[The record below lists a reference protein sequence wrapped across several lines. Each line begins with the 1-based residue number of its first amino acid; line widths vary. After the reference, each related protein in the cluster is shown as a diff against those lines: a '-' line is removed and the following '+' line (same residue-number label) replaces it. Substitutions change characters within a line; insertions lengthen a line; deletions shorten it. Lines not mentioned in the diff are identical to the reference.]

1 MRKASW
7 MMRARSLTS
16 LTSQLCLVHGRVMPT
31 VSHSWKASEP
41 ISDVGTWPEMQTSG
55 TLSISASC
63 SGVTAL
69 VAPGPE
75 VTSMTPTLPVERA

>member
-1 MRKASW
+1 
-7 MMRARSLTS
+7 
-16 LTSQLCLVHGRVMPT
+16 MPT

-41 ISDVGTWPEMQTSG
+41 ISDVGTCPVMQTSG
-55 TLSISASC
+55 MESISASC

-75 VTSMTPTLPVERA
+75 VTSITPALPVERA